1 MRKSLPD
8 WLNYW
13 NEWEDL
19 SALLKVRDNIDDV
32 YDELRDSIGRALMS
46 EEMLELQESLEKR
59 IDDLTEL
66 EKREEK
72 IAA

>member
-1 MRKSLPD
+1 MRNNLPD

-13 NEWEDL
+13 NDWEDL